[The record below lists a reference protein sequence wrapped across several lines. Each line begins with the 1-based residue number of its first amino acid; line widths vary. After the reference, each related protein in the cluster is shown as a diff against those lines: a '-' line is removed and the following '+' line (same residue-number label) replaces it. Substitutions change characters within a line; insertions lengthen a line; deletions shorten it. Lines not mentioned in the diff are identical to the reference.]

1 MDSWHLKPRCSVRID
16 AKPVL
21 RIICVDFLSIATVK
35 ITLIKREL
43 EDISGYPECSIT
55 FNGQLRNAIHSL
67 YTSNSEFYERVR
79 ISRIRIIP
87 TKTRPKF
94 LIFLNKNNNLR
105 KRTTATAGV
114 IRPDSSHPCSY
125 SGAYNSAPENPTS

>member
-67 YTSNSEFYERVR
+67 YTSNAIVQRQPWQSEAATRLSGGGPLGPER
-79 ISRIRIIP
+79 
-87 TKTRPKF
+87 
-94 LIFLNKNNNLR
+94 
-105 KRTTATAGV
+105 TATTG
-114 IRPDSSHPCSY
+114 
-125 SGAYNSAPENPTS
+125 

>member
-67 YTSNSEFYERVR
+67 YTSNVCSMRAHAMKPKAQCSGRRRDCIGYNNYCSV
-79 ISRIRIIP
+79 ISLDFGVGISPINLA
-87 TKTRPKF
+87 K
-94 LIFLNKNNNLR
+94 LNKVMN
-105 KRTTATAGV
+105 
-114 IRPDSSHPCSY
+114 RPIMACPM
-125 SGAYNSAPENPTS
+125 TSE